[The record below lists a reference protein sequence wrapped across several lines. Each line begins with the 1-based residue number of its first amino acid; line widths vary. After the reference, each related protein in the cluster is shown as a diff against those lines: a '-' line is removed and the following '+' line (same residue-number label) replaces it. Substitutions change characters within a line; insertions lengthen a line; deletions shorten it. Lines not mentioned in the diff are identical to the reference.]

1 MSKKSLVAKY
11 LEDVAKVISSN
22 KTAEEKTRKL
32 YQLGNKFSNDNCESW
47 ATDFAAEITAT
58 VTIREIG
65 VSPKQAAMI
74 SVEEFGKNRK

>member
-32 YQLGNKFSNDNCESW
+32 YQLGDKFSNNNCESW
-47 ATDFAAEITAT
+47 AAAFAAEITTT
-58 VTIREIG
+58 VTVREIG
-65 VSPKQAAMI
+65 VSPERAAII
-74 SVEEFGKNRK
+74 STEEFVKNRK